1 MEYEDDDDVSF
12 AKWMSSFWGHSWT
25 DENEKELRNHRE
37 RRAQKIR
44 DRRTSLPC
52 PTQIASLPMSNIHGP
67 PTVVPVS
74 GQPRRHSHED
84 HGFRGHHHMRAGKMC
99 SQSSA
104 FQGQMKPKGR
114 SHSIQ
119 EFSEDFEQ
127 QLCIRTKRS
136 VSLESEDRKERKDRE
151 CLRSRTEAHQK
162 ARERRRSKEK
172 EEEEASM
179 AILST
184 KSHE

>member
-52 PTQIASLPMSNIHGP
+52 PTQIASLPTSNIHGP

-136 VSLESEDRKERKDRE
+136 VSLSASEKT
-151 CLRSRTEAHQK
+151 C
-162 ARERRRSKEK
+162 RRRRMSVTEIIQRRQEK
-172 EEEEASM
+172 Q
-179 AILST
+179 L
-184 KSHE
+184 